1 MSTEILFLT
10 FNGLKFTTQTHDF
23 FAYYFQK
30 RKDRYSILPESLLG
44 YFNDVINMNLMIG
57 R

>member
-1 MSTEILFLT
+1 MCTEILFLT
-10 FNGLKFTTQTHDF
+10 FNGLKFTTQTHDS